1 MTATPRVLVTP
12 SVLFLA
18 TIISAATCL
27 AQDPANIE
35 KIDQKIASVAADT
48 STNTTSTVVLP
59 VLGYTPD
66 TGLMLGGLAL
76 RFFYLEPD
84 LPDARPSV
92 FSPTVVYTLKNQLM
106 IYLGTSLNWDQNRNA
121 LNVVPSYL
129 NFPDT
134 FYGTGRD
141 VSLDNEE
148 DYTGESLGLDL
159 DFNRAVW
166 RNWRVGTSYRLK
178 KHRLAEVA
186 PDGILASGAI
196 TGTQNA
202 WLSAFGPALSLDSRD
217 NTWAPDRGWWLQ
229 ATARFAGTDLG
240 SEYTYQEYSLDLR
253 NYWKVGEKLVLA
265 GQYLTTRLEG
275 DPPFFILPRL
285 GGDTGLRGY
294 RGGLYMDQT
303 RAMGRLELRRT
314 GLWGRLGAVA
324 FAGMGDVASAPQ
336 KLTLASELWSAG
348 FGFRYML
355 DQKERVN
362 LRVDFGFG
370 NGDSGFFLS
379 LGEAF

>member
-1 MTATPRVLVTP
+1 MFANL
-12 SVLFLA
+12 LLG
-18 TIISAATCL
+18 IGLIAALSTNAQ
-27 AQDPANIE
+27 AQDPAAVE

-48 STNTTSTVVLP
+48 ASNTSSTVVLP

-92 FSPTVVYTLKNQLM
+92 FSPTVIYTLKNQLM
-106 IYLGTSLNWDQNRNA
+106 VYLGTSLNWDENRNA
-121 LNVVPSYL
+121 LNVVPYYL
-129 NFPDT
+129 NFPDS

-148 DYTGESLGLDL
+148 DYTNEGLGLDL
-159 DFNRAVW
+159 DFNRKVW
-166 RNWRVGTSYRLK
+166 RNWRLGTSYRLE
-178 KHRLAEVA
+178 KHRLAEIE

-196 TGTQNA
+196 NGTQNA
-202 WLSAFGPALSLDSRD
+202 WLSAFGPTVSLDSRD

-229 ATARFAGTDLG
+229 VTARFAGRDLG
-240 SEYTYQEYSLDLR
+240 SAYTYQEYTLDLR
-253 NYWKVGEKLVLA
+253 KYWQMSDKLVLA

-285 GGDTGLRGY
+285 GGDSGLRGY
-294 RGGLYMDQT
+294 RGGLYMDKT
-303 RAMGRLELRRT
+303 RAMGRFELRRT

-336 KLTLASELWSAG
+336 KLTLAGELWSAG

-362 LRVDFGFG
+362 LRVDIGFG